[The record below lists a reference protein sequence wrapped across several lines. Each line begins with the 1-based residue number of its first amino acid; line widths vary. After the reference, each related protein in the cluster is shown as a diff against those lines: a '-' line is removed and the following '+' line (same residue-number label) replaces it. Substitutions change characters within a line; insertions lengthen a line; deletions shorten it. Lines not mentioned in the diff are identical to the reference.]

1 MGDVYRDER
10 RRLPRPGD
18 DLPAQLWADVSTL
31 VPLVHEQ
38 ARGERFYGSFM
49 RSFAAADENEDGTR
63 RPGTAVTRELAG
75 SRGPA
80 KYVAYLMGGAKRP
93 LDGAAAGSD
102 SDDSDEDEDEDED
115 VPNAKRGEGGEGS
128 EDGEPVK
135 RRRMRKETHGSS
147 LTPGGKRMP
156 AYTELEEQLM
166 LRGRALSLQWD
177 DVLTLLPRRTKQS
190 ITKYYYGTL
199 KKKNGGDPTPVPD
212 FHDAEMRAMK
222 TACGEAQA
230 RGEQLD
236 FALVAEAANEARR
249 ELTSSDTTEPL
260 AEPRN
265 AVDAEIFCRLKG
277 LIDGHQGDDDGV
289 NDGSDG
295 TDDDGGG
302 VGWVKPAAPE
312 SAPRSRKP
320 WQSWEMEAIYRGRRA
335 GQSWEDIS
343 IVVPE
348 RSVPAI
354 QQVFYKKL
362 HKKRPEELGLPADL
376 PNAEDANRED
386 AEGDQDGDDGDDTA
400 VRKLAIDG
408 EEDGDSSDDDVPLT
422 SLL

>member
-302 VGWVKPAAPE
+302 VGGVKPAAPE

-376 PNAEDANRED
+376 PNAEDGNRED

-408 EEDGDSSDDDVPLT
+408 EADGDSSDDDVPLT

>member
-1 MGDVYRDER
+1 M
-10 RRLPRPGD
+10 PGSG
-18 DLPAQLWADVSTL
+18 LTQLD
-31 VPLVHEQ
+31 
-38 ARGERFYGSFM
+38 
-49 RSFAAADENEDGTR
+49 
-63 RPGTAVTRELAG
+63 
-75 SRGPA
+75 
-80 KYVAYLMGGAKRP
+80 P
-93 LDGAAAGSD
+93 LDYDA
-102 SDDSDEDEDEDED
+102 
-115 VPNAKRGEGGEGS
+115 VF
-128 EDGEPVK
+128 
-135 RRRMRKETHGSS
+135 
-147 LTPGGKRMP
+147 
-156 AYTELEEQLM
+156 
-166 LRGRALSLQWD
+166 GRYWN
-177 DVLTLLPRRTKQS
+177 V
-190 ITKYYYGTL
+190 
-199 KKKNGGDPTPVPD
+199 DPTHV
-212 FHDAEMRAMK
+212 
-222 TACGEAQA
+222 
-230 RGEQLD
+230 
-236 FALVAEAANEARR
+236 VAEAANEARR
-249 ELTSSDTTEPL
+249 ELASSDTTDSL

-302 VGWVKPAAPE
+302 VGGVKPE

-376 PNAEDANRED
+376 PNAEDGNREN

-408 EEDGDSSDDDVPLT
+408 KEDGDSSDDDVPLT